1 MKKNI
6 ITVLL
11 ASAAMFSAASASA
24 QEFRPSGYMGF
35 VDFGDGFDVEDFETY
50 NVTVTTV
57 HGYQFNPHLFL
68 GLGAEMQYITNGSDD
83 YTCLP
88 VFLDFRYNILKSRVT
103 PFIEL
108 RGGYDFVETKEQ
120 YEAAQIGVDVA
131 LTERFGLYA
140 GVNFHTQ
147 FGYDFDFRRWEE
159 EDLER
164 ISYVGFTLGLHF

>member
-6 ITVLL
+6 FTFLL
-11 ASAAMFSAASASA
+11 ASVAMFSAASASA

-35 VDFGDGFDVEDFETY
+35 VDFGDGFDVENFDTY
-50 NVTVTTV
+50 NITVTTV
-57 HGYQFNPHLFL
+57 HGYQFNPHIFL
-68 GLGAEMQYITNGSDD
+68 GVGAEAQFITNGSDD
-83 YTCLP
+83 YTCIP

-108 RGGYDFVETKEQ
+108 RGGYDLGETEEQ

-140 GVNFHTQ
+140 GLNFRTQ
-147 FGYDFDFRRWEE
+147 FGYDFDDYRWDEQ
-159 EDLER
+159 DPDR
-164 ISYVGFTLGLHF
+164 ISYVGVTFGLHF